1 VSLLDRSVSDF
12 LGAVASVDEPVP
24 AGACAAAL
32 TGASAA
38 ALVVLIVRVV
48 QHRREPPDVSGHEA
62 RGMELQTRLEQLID
76 EDAAAYQAY
85 VDARK
90 LPKGPERTAALANAT
105 RTPLDIG
112 RACLDVAAIAQS
124 IAPVATGSIQ
134 SDIQVAYTLAK
145 AAASAA
151 LTTASANIASL
162 AESAERTA
170 LQQELEQLK
179 TSSS

>member
-1 VSLLDRSVSDF
+1 VSLLDRSVSEF
-12 LGAVASVDEPVP
+12 LDAVASVEEAVP

-38 ALVVLIVRVV
+38 ALVVLICRVV
-48 QHRREPPDVSGHEA
+48 QHRREPPDVGGHAA
-62 RGMELQTRLEQLID
+62 RGTELQQRLEQLVD

-90 LPKGPERTAALANAT
+90 LPKGSERTAALAAAT
-105 RTPLDIG
+105 RTPLDIS

-124 IAPVATGSIQ
+124 MAPIATGSIQ

-151 LTTASANIASL
+151 LTTATANIASL
-162 AESAERTA
+162 AESPERAA
-170 LQQELEQLK
+170 LQQELEQLRA
-179 TSSS
+179 S